1 MRTRESA
8 ECCSSWH
15 IKTHTVHQ
23 SLAVN
28 GHKLIC
34 GEPAVKLFRCRALWR
49 ESLPWRELASFY
61 LCIRPWYT
69 VACMSWCVNVF
80 ISCLRAN
87 HLMQKWDTVPVEISH
102 SSRMPGLRPCSTSQT
117 LVSRGMVSL
126 AISYAWDC
134 RSGHREE
141 EVTKGIPAG
150 FLHGFP
156 VKMTSW
162 CKFMGW

>member
-1 MRTRESA
+1 M
-8 ECCSSWH
+8 SSVD
-15 IKTHTVHQ
+15 KETCTPLPQRSCTSVQ
-23 SLAVN
+23 
-28 GHKLIC
+28 LIMPHADERVC
-34 GEPAVKLFRCRALWR
+34 WMLFLLYMYVCMLR
-49 ESLPWRELASFY
+49 
-61 LCIRPWYT
+61 IRPWYT

-102 SSRMPGLRPCSTSQT
+102 SSRMPGLRPCSTNQT
-117 LVSRGMVSL
+117 LVSRGVVSL
-126 AISYAWDC
+126 AISYAWEC
-134 RSGHREE
+134 RSGHREK

-156 VKMTSW
+156 VRMTSW